1 MQTVTGRLPAVFAV
15 TTQDIIPYGRDIYHL
30 NSIMQPAT
38 ATHSPVVGVAIT
50 TETAV
55 PGCATG
61 ANHCLDIEMAVRFCL
76 EVAKAF
82 GEGKCSFYDE
92 KEFRL
97 LEKLYGSLEHLKI
110 QK

>member
-1 MQTVTGRLPAVFAV
+1 
-15 TTQDIIPYGRDIYHL
+15 
-30 NSIMQPAT
+30 
-38 ATHSPVVGVAIT
+38 
-50 TETAV
+50 
-55 PGCATG
+55 
-61 ANHCLDIEMAVRFCL
+61 MAVRFCL